1 MYTLKKDLKWHST
14 KIALIKLLFAGFLTF
29 LGTYACCAQDVVQEM
44 KKLHKKKTALDTTG
58 WKKEGVFAL
67 SVQQTSLSDW
77 PTGGENFI
85 IGIMSIV
92 NYSLHHRFG
101 HYSFDAYSDIEL
113 GFVEASSFKEFRKTN
128 DRCDLTFEFEH
139 EMGKNYYYGFLSN
152 FNSQFLPGY
161 DYKNS
166 HRKISNFLTPGKI
179 ILSPGFDKKYQ
190 SADTYLSV
198 FVSPLT
204 SRWILKTDNA
214 FFKISKFGVDSA
226 HSTYNEIGP
235 YFSVHVNH
243 NFSKHIS
250 YVGRLDLFSNYK
262 HKPNNLDVLCNTLLS
277 LKISKVFAA
286 TFLLDIVYD
295 DDIKN
300 HPQIFENIG
309 LGLRLNL

>member
-1 MYTLKKDLKWHST
+1 
-14 KIALIKLLFAGFLTF
+14 
-29 LGTYACCAQDVVQEM
+29 M
-44 KKLHKKKTALDTTG
+44 KKLHKKKTELDTIG
-58 WKKEGVFAL
+58 WQKQGVFSL
-67 SVQQTSLSDW
+67 SIQQTALSDW

-101 HYSFDAYSDIEL
+101 HYSFDAYTDIEL
-113 GFVEASSFKEFRKTN
+113 GFVEAASFKEFRKTN

-152 FNSQFLPGY
+152 FNSQLLPGF

-166 HRKISNFLTPGKI
+166 HKKISNFLSPGKI
-179 ILSPGFDKKYQ
+179 ILSPGIDKKIK
-190 SADTYLSV
+190 SKNTYLSL

-204 SRWILKTDNA
+204 SRWVLNTDNA
-214 FFKISKFGVDSA
+214 FFGISKFGVDSA

-235 YFSVHVNH
+235 YLSMHINH
-243 NFSKHIS
+243 NFGKIVS
-250 YVGRLDLFSNYK
+250 YTGRLDLFSNYK
-262 HKPNNLDVLCNTLLS
+262 HRPNNFDVLFNFLFAV
-277 LKISKVFAA
+277 KISKAFAG

-300 HPQIFENIG
+300 HPQDFENIG
-309 LGLRLNL
+309 IGLRLNL